1 MQLAQTVRRAA
12 RLEPNRIALVD
23 GAMRLDWRAFEDRV
37 ARIASGLRALGV
49 GEGDRVAMLA
59 HNSGRYVEF
68 FFAVVWAGG
77 SHTRVGFP

>member
-23 GAMRLDWRAFEDRV
+23 GATRLDWCAFENRV

-59 HNSGRYVEF
+59 HNSGATSSSSSLWCGRG
-68 FFAVVWAGG
+68 A
-77 SHTRVGFP
+77 SPCQ